1 MSTTNKLTTLT
12 ENKTLV
18 FYSPIEGKDV
28 LVRTGVINGNTSF
41 VHSVLHAYSKEYVKM
56 DNKGREKTVQKLLKS
71 VENKL
76 QEKRKKLYLD
86 NIEVKLAMQDKIKRY
101 LTDFYNHISKNI
113 DIKGKTIDYIMKD
126 ILTCEEDKQIFSVL
140 FDMITLEEFKML
152 LEDNEYRNIADTFE
166 RYVHSKLDD
175 LGEQLDERRRDYCI
189 NKTGSLMTV
198 IVSTAKQTAVRDYG
212 TNNKDNDPNIVDDAL
227 IKVISEKLNRDI
239 YFIDGNNRM
248 PYQMGSDENI
258 KGRKSVILIWIGG
271 LNYEVVG
278 RLLPHNKIQ
287 REFTVDD
294 SLIRRI
300 NMFVYRP
307 ELISDHYPN
316 LIPYLPKEQKDIDT
330 NGNKSDEDENSE
342 SSDESNSGSEDESEE
357 KPEDDSEEKPEEKPK
372 EGKKNS
378 QSKSHSTSSYSRSN
392 SRSDSSSH
400 SSSDSETES
409 SSKSR
414 SDSRK
419 KRDKKEKKR
428 DKTPVVNPDKTPI
441 KNSEKNQVRN
451 SKNSRTRK
459 DNKKEHKDHKNSH

>member
-189 NKTGSLMTV
+189 NKTGSLMTI

-258 KGRKSVILIWIGG
+258 KGRKSVILIWLGG

-342 SSDESNSGSEDESEE
+342 SSDDSNSGSEEGSEE

-372 EGKKNS
+372 EK
-378 QSKSHSTSSYSRSN
+378 SKSHSTSSYSRSN
-392 SRSDSSSH
+392 SHSGSSSD
-400 SSSDSETES
+400 SSSDSETDS

-414 SDSRK
+414 SESR
-419 KRDKKEKKR
+419 KKR

-441 KNSEKNQVRN
+441 KNSEKNHV
-451 SKNSRTRK
+451 RTRK
-459 DNKKEHKDHKNSH
+459 DNKKEHKGHNNSH